1 MYDTVEEALQKI
13 GNTVILYQDVPVYVS
28 TATGKKGKVKLHI
41 TKLPAVSGAED
52 YSIDDPGFDFK
63 GIASRLGY
71 TEVRNPVTDI
81 FETVYLSR
89 IPIRGQQG
97 NIVIRQGL
105 DDRTVKVDP
114 VTDFGFKWND
124 LILRD
129 SGFVNSV
136 QDIFKTTKK
145 AFDLI
150 TNSDPEYTS
159 VPFHKKLALYYDTIS
174 PPYLLYRNQKIGY
187 TEDGLVFK
195 LARHKQY
202 LREELTDIVGLKVA

>member
-13 GNTVILYQDVPVYVS
+13 GNTVILYQDVPVFVS
-28 TATGKKGKVKLHI
+28 SASGKKNHVKLHI
-41 TKLPAVSGAED
+41 TKLPAVGDSNLKD
-52 YSIDDPGFDFK
+52 INDPEFDFK

-71 TEVRNPVTDI
+71 TEIRNPVTDVY
-81 FETVYLSR
+81 ETVFLSR

-105 DDRTVKVDP
+105 DDKTVEIEPIDEYR
-114 VTDFGFKWND
+114 FKWGE
-124 LILRD
+124 ILTRE
-129 SGFVNSV
+129 SGFTNSI
-136 QDIFKTTKK
+136 QDTFKTTQE
-145 AFDLI
+145 AFKLI
-150 TNSDPEYTS
+150 TAIDPEYTS
-159 VPFHKKLALYYDTIS
+159 VPFHKKFALWYDTIS

-195 LARHKQY
+195 LARHKQH